1 VQSVLIVDDDP
12 HILEVVRFALKTGGF
27 ATDEARDGAQAVARF
42 KAARPDLVV
51 LDVSLP
57 ELDGFD
63 VCRALRALPPL
74 AAPTPIVF
82 LSSRTEEVDR
92 ILALE
97 LGGDDYVLK
106 PFSPRELV
114 ARVRAVLRRTA
125 VKAAPADAPRVIS
138 HGDLRLDEDL
148 FKAFWQEKEV
158 VLTATEFDLLRA
170 LMGHP
175 GKVYRRDELIDRA
188 YGGEVVV
195 SDRTIDS
202 HVRRLRQKLTAVG
215 GDPIETVHGVG
226 YRLLG

>member
-1 VQSVLIVDDDP
+1 MQKVLLVDDDP
-12 HILEVVRFALKTGGF
+12 HILEVLQFALKTAGF
-27 ATDEARDGAQAVARF
+27 AIDQARDGTQALERF
-42 KAARPDLVV
+42 RADRPDLVV

-57 ELDGFD
+57 ELDGYD
-63 VCRALRALPPL
+63 VCRSLRRE
-74 AAPTPIVF
+74 AATPIVF
-82 LSSRTEEVDR
+82 LSSRTEELDR

-114 ARVRAVLRRTA
+114 ARIKAVLRRA
-125 VKAAPADAPRVIS
+125 AAPAVPVEKPRVMA
-138 HGDLRLDEDL
+138 HGPLKLDEDL
-148 FKAFWQEKEV
+148 FKAFWEQQEI
-158 VLTATEFDLLRA
+158 VLTATEFELLRA

-202 HVRRLRQKLTAVG
+202 HVRRLRQKIAAAG

-226 YRLLG
+226 YRLAV

>member
-1 VQSVLIVDDDP
+1 VQKVLLVDDDP
-12 HILEVVRFALKTGGF
+12 HILEVLQFTLKNAGF
-27 ATDEARDGAQAVARF
+27 ATAAATDGAQALASFR
-42 KAARPDLVV
+42 ADRPDLVV

-57 ELDGFD
+57 ELDGFE
-63 VCRALRALPPL
+63 VCRSLRKE
-74 AAPTPIVF
+74 AATPILF

-114 ARVRAVLRRTA
+114 ARVKAVLRRTA
-125 VKAAPADAPRVIS
+125 VPPASQGKPRQLA
-138 HGDLRLDEDL
+138 HGELRLDEDL
-148 FKAFWQEKEV
+148 FKAFWQEREV
-158 VLTATEFDLLRA
+158 VLTATEFELLRA

-202 HVRRLRQKLTAVG
+202 HVRRLRQKIAAVG

-226 YRLLG
+226 YRLSG

>member
-12 HILEVVRFALKTGGF
+12 HILEVVRFALKTAGF
-27 ATDEARDGAQAVARF
+27 ATDEARDGEAAVTRF

-63 VCRALRALPPL
+63 VCRALRAL
-74 AAPTPIVF
+74 APTPIVF

-97 LGGDDYVLK
+97 LGGDDYIVK

-125 VKAAPADAPRVIS
+125 ARETPEAAPKVIS

-148 FKAFWQEKEV
+148 FKAFWKKKEV

-202 HVRRLRQKLTAVG
+202 HVRRLRQKLQAVG